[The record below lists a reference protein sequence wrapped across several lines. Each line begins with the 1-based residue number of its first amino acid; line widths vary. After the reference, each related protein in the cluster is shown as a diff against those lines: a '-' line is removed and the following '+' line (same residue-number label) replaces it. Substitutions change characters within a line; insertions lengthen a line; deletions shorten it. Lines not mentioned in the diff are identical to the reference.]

1 MKSCLVVTFN
11 ANKVKQTKEGVAS
24 HVLAEPLKSS
34 ATPAD
39 FLVISV
45 QEVSPLYN
53 ALLDNIEEYVA
64 PYIEAVPSNYK
75 LVARPYTGGT
85 VLLVFRHESQQ
96 IGSFYT
102 KTSEFGTFWSSLKGA
117 ALLSIDLD
125 GVGNRISFV
134 ACHLCADEGNKIPR
148 NLDFETLSGAFELQ
162 ELEGQIIIAGD
173 LNYRSRNGSL
183 RNDELT
189 TEMSNN
195 RVGLGYQENP
205 ITFKPT
211 YKYERCTNKYKKGRV
226 PSWCDRILYRSIVD
240 TEGNKT
246 TAGPYTAVYS
256 DKIDSDHKPVYLR
269 LVTPTASLPIVD
281 FLKVEGSTERPE
293 KLRGKQP
300 LTRKLTLL
308 GNLGLGTLF
317 YLLTTDLGRVI
328 SVILLLVASVIYFN
342 FYL

>member
-11 ANKVKQTKEGVAS
+11 ANKEKQTKETIAS
-24 HVLAEPLKSS
+24 EILAEPLKSS
-34 ATPAD
+34 ATPSD
-39 FLVISV
+39 FLVISI
-45 QEVSPLYN
+45 QEISPLYN
-53 ALLDNIEEYVA
+53 ALFNQIEEYIA
-64 PYIEAVPSNYK
+64 PYIDAVPSNYH
-75 LVARPYTGGT
+75 LVASPSTGGT

-102 KTSEFGTFWSSLKGA
+102 KSSEFGILWSSLKGA
-117 ALLSIDLD
+117 VLLSIDLG
-125 GVGNRISFV
+125 GVGNRITFV
-134 ACHLCADEGNKIPR
+134 ACHLCAEDGNKVPR
-148 NLDFETLSGAFELQ
+148 NLDFETFSGAFDLQ

-183 RNDELT
+183 KNDELT

-195 RVGLGYQENP
+195 RVGLGYKENP

-211 YKYERCTNKYKKGRV
+211 YKYERLTNQYKKGRV
-226 PSWCDRILYRSIVD
+226 PSWCDRIIYRPIVD
-240 TEGNKT
+240 SEGDEIT
-246 TAGPYTAVYS
+246 TGPYTAVYS
-256 DKIDSDHKPVYLR
+256 DKINSDHKPVYLR
-269 LVTPTASLPIVD
+269 LNTPTASLPIVD

-308 GNLGLGTLF
+308 SNLGLGTLF
-317 YLLTTDLGRVI
+317 YLVSTDIGRVI
-328 SVILLLVASVIYFN
+328 SVILLVVASIIYYN